1 VEIITERIK
10 TAEGVEGYLAR
21 PKSGRAPAILVH
33 FELFGVNEHIQ
44 DVCKRLAAEGY
55 VALAPDYYFRLEKRT
70 VPYTDVKAGFGLALT
85 LKDEQVMADAGSCL
99 RYLESQPF
107 VERDRIGSLGF
118 CMGGRLSF
126 LTATSHPKEISAA
139 VSFYGGGLAGENRR
153 EGQTIDPL
161 EEAAKLRSPLLLF
174 YGGLDQH
181 IRPEH
186 VDRFTERLKQL
197 GKGYKSYVY
206 PGAGHG
212 FFCNDRESYNSAAA
226 VDAWQK
232 MMEFLAGNLK
242 SSQPAAH

>member
-1 VEIITERIK
+1 MEITTERIK
-10 TAEGVEGYLAR
+10 TAEGVEGFLAR
-21 PKSGRAPAILVH
+21 PMNGRAPAILVH

-85 LKDEQVMADAGSCL
+85 LKDEQVMADVGSCL
-99 RYLESQPF
+99 RYLESQDF
-107 VERDRIGSLGF
+107 VETNSIGTVGF

-126 LTATSHPKEISAA
+126 LTATSHPQEISAA

-153 EGQTIDPL
+153 EGQTIDAM

-174 YGGLDQH
+174 YGELDQH
-181 IRPEH
+181 ITAEH

-197 GKGYKSYVY
+197 GKGYQSYVY

-212 FFCNDRESYNSAAA
+212 FFCNDRGSYNPRAAA
-226 VDAWQK
+226 DAWQK
-232 MMEFLAGNLK
+232 TVEFLAGNLK